1 MTDCQVLP
9 NIRHHGWFAAAKLP
23 SWRNARQHFV
33 SHKDAYFLHVSL
45 WDRSRGVSVDSGGR
59 KAQLQVSLQS
69 DVQVQTLIG
78 RNYPPNPPLGT
89 KGLHSSFLIHVHHNV
104 PPTLVIMKSSPP
116 KLYNKAC
123 VLARHQISATFVND
137 EDLSPKNTT
146 ASNHFGRTTKTMCVF
161 RKICLYSWN
170 LFQAT
175 FKRWENSKSLVASKL
190 PLKFRPKLFVHWAHW
205 ASMKDLR
212 HFSTYINKLRTVQR
226 RRCQN
231 FCFRRAQLQ
240 TVNCKLRNHGLQH
253 INQIIWNR
261 SKQHKIISITNVGQ
275 PVIMPKLLCVLWVR
289 NGHVQSLEEDK
300 QLKWCRMLET
310 HGRFFIVNDD
320 SMRGRWSTFI
330 LRFHCFASQAC
341 NAQIDTLNC

>member
-1 MTDCQVLP
+1 MTDCQALP

-78 RNYPPNPPLGT
+78 RNYPPNPLLGT

-146 ASNHFGRTTKTMCVF
+146 ASNHFGRTTKTMCVCSG
-161 RKICLYSWN
+161 RYVYIREICSKRLSNDGKIPK
-170 LFQAT
+170 F
-175 FKRWENSKSLVASKL
+175 LVASKL
-190 PLKFRPKLFVHWAHW
+190 PLKFRPKLFVH
-205 ASMKDLR
+205 
-212 HFSTYINKLRTVQR
+212 
-226 RRCQN
+226 
-231 FCFRRAQLQ
+231 
-240 TVNCKLRNHGLQH
+240 
-253 INQIIWNR
+253 
-261 SKQHKIISITNVGQ
+261 
-275 PVIMPKLLCVLWVR
+275 
-289 NGHVQSLEEDK
+289 
-300 QLKWCRMLET
+300 
-310 HGRFFIVNDD
+310 
-320 SMRGRWSTFI
+320 
-330 LRFHCFASQAC
+330 
-341 NAQIDTLNC
+341 

>member
-1 MTDCQVLP
+1 M
-9 NIRHHGWFAAAKLP
+9 AAKLP

-175 FKRWENSKSLVASKL
+175 FKRWENSKFPVASKL

-205 ASMKDLR
+205 ASMKD
-212 HFSTYINKLRTVQR
+212 
-226 RRCQN
+226 
-231 FCFRRAQLQ
+231 RAQLQ

-275 PVIMPKLLCVLWVR
+275 LVIMPKLLCVLWVR
-289 NGHVQSLEEDK
+289 NGRVQSLEEDK
-300 QLKWCRMLET
+300 QLKWWRMLET
-310 HGRFFIVNDD
+310 HGRFYIVNDD
-320 SMRGRWSTFI
+320 SMWGRWSTFI
-330 LRFHCFASQAC
+330 LRFHCFASQTC